1 MFTTASWRRLAR
13 QVYRIGWS
21 RVALVVI
28 GGLVHLPAAQAEPPR
43 VEEFFRNPAF
53 SEPALSPDG
62 KLIAA
67 LVATKAGRV
76 QLAILDPSD
85 FAKSRNVAGF
95 SDADIRS
102 LKWINDR
109 RIVFNVYDA
118 TAGGGDQY
126 APGLFA
132 VDADGG
138 DFRRLVDR
146 NWRGFVSERR
156 IVADKVLPWWTFFLA
171 PTRERKSDDVFVV
184 QFPRDPRS
192 ARPNDERPDGDT
204 STQHTHSADNGAVT
218 RSSGGRFAVAARRQR
233 RAKNGSDGA

>member
-1 MFTTASWRRLAR
+1 MLIIDFWRRLAR
-13 QVYRIGWS
+13 HVYLIGWS
-21 RVALVVI
+21 RVALVIVC
-28 GGLVHLPAAQAEPPR
+28 GLVHLPAAQAEPPR

-67 LVATKAGRV
+67 LLATKAGRA

-85 FAKSRNVAGF
+85 FAKSRTVAGF
-95 SDADIRS
+95 PNADIRS
-102 LKWINDR
+102 LNWISDR
-109 RIVFNVYDA
+109 RIVFTVYDA
-118 TAGGGDQY
+118 AAGGGDQY

-156 IVADKVLPWWTFFLA
+156 MVADKALPWWTFFLA
-171 PTRERKSDDVFVV
+171 PTRERKSDDVFAF
-184 QFPRDPRS
+184 QGRLEPMGSRD
-192 ARPNDERPDGDT
+192 
-204 STQHTHSADNGAVT
+204 
-218 RSSGGRFAVAARRQR
+218 ARRR
-233 RAKNGSDGA
+233 G